1 MTQRA
6 CSKMM
11 SLRRPRRRR
20 STGGEA
26 PRGRSRRVKKT
37 AIRGSPTASSLGGGP
52 ILVADFDRSE
62 WEIMYL
68 CYVESGLVDLSN
80 RTDN

>member
-1 MTQRA
+1 
-6 CSKMM
+6 
-11 SLRRPRRRR
+11 
-20 STGGEA
+20 
-26 PRGRSRRVKKT
+26 
-37 AIRGSPTASSLGGGP
+37 
-52 ILVADFDRSE
+52 LVADFDRSE